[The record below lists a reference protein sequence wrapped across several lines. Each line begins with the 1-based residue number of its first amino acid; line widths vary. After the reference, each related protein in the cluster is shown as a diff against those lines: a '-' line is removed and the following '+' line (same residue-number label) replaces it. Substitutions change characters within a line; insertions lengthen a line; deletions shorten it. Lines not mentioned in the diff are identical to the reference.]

1 MKKFLSL
8 TLALMLLCA
17 MLLTAIPTNAVTA
30 GPYNYE
36 VGCIQEIEL
45 LSSKVLGRN
54 KANYYSTLVGSLM
67 QNEESRLQ
75 YYETHAVVGS
85 KDAKFFVYSAAS
97 EDNLSYGLKTT
108 LDIAKDFEKAN
119 PDYQVLAAIN
129 GDFFNTSTGETESP
143 MIQDGNMLKAYILND
158 MIGRGIVGIDDTNGQ
173 LVYHTIGS
181 NYKDAGYG
189 TDYTFNGTYQVQVL
203 NADKSAIEASYSSSL
218 ANAPTSTQISFVTPD
233 SNVGSYLGKNV
244 YVVELEAYRNDT
256 GSHNKNPR
264 TTDYYYAY
272 GKITE
277 AITGSSYM
285 KPAAGKVYI
294 AVNNDTQAP
303 ALKVGAYVKC
313 QKVLSG
319 AWENVSQA
327 TGFKQQLMA
336 DGKILFENMYSRYHH
351 SLTNVANGEYDEKDG
366 YYCAC
371 GSSKAE
377 TEKWTEDLY
386 DYPMCWKNRT
396 AIGFKPDGTCVFMT
410 IGRSIEDG
418 WGATYVEIASQLKAL
433 GCNNAFLLDGGG
445 SSTMVI
451 RQNGALTT
459 VFKGEEGTAGEGR
472 VVANIALLA
481 VPKEAPLNTT
491 DINSAIAKAEAM
503 KKDDYT
509 AANSLW
515 TALTEAINS
524 AKTAIADETS
534 TQEAIDKALEN
545 INKAIAEIEKTKK
558 PAPAETEAP
567 KQTEEQ
573 KQTETD
579 NLDNEVPEPAVDN
592 SGCTSSISLAA
603 IITVGAIGAPLA
615 INKKRKRK

>member
-8 TLALMLLCA
+8 TVTLLLLCTMLLA
-17 MLLTAIPTNAVTA
+17 AIPVNAVTEN
-30 GPYNYE
+30 PYTYE
-36 VGCIQEIEL
+36 KGCLQDIEI
-45 LSSKVLGRN
+45 LSSKILGRN
-54 KANYYSTLVGSLM
+54 RASYYSTLVGSLM

-75 YYETHAVVGS
+75 YYQTHIVVGS
-85 KDAKFFVYSAAS
+85 KEAKLFVYSAAS
-97 EDNLSYGLKTT
+97 DDNMAYGLKTT

-158 MIGRGIVGIDDTNGQ
+158 MIGRGMVGIDDTNGK

-181 NYKDAGYG
+181 SYKNAGYG

-203 NADKSAIEASYSSSL
+203 NADKSAIEASYPSALSS
-218 ANAPTSTQISFVTPD
+218 APSSTQVSFVTPD
-233 SNVGSYLGKNV
+233 SSTGSYAGKTV
-244 YVVELEAYRNDT
+244 YVVDLEAYRNDT
-256 GSHNKNPR
+256 GSHNKTPR
-264 TTDYYYAY
+264 TTVYYYAY

-277 AITGSSYM
+277 VITGTSYM
-285 KPAAGKVYI
+285 QPEAGKVYI
-294 AVNNDTQAP
+294 AVNSDTQAP

-319 AWENVSQA
+319 DWENVSNA
-327 TGFKQQLMA
+327 IGFKQQLMA
-336 DGKILFENMYSRYHH
+336 DGKILFNNMYSRYHH
-351 SLTNVANGEYDEKDG
+351 SLTNVAGGDYGEKEG
-366 YYCAC
+366 YFCNC
-371 GSSKAE
+371 GSSKSE

-410 IGRSIEDG
+410 IGRSLEDG

-433 GCNNAFLLDGGG
+433 GCDNAFLLDGGG

-451 RQNGALTT
+451 RQDGALKT

-472 VVANIALLA
+472 VVGNIALLA
-481 VPKEAPLNTT
+481 VPKEAPLNTA
-491 DINSAIAKAEAM
+491 DINTAIAKAEAM

-509 AANSLW
+509 ATNSVWNTL
-515 TALTEAINS
+515 TAAIDS
-524 AKTAIADETS
+524 AKAAIADETS
-534 TQEAIDKALEN
+534 TQEAIDLALEN
-545 INKAIAEIEKTKK
+545 INKSIAEIEKTKK
-558 PAPAETEAP
+558 VEPAETEE
-567 KQTEEQ
+567 TEPP

-579 NLDNEVPEPAVDN
+579 KNTDDENSKNTEPANVKK
-592 SGCTSSISLAA
+592 GCGSSISIAS
-603 IITVGAIGAPLA
+603 IITLGAIGAPLV
-615 INKKRKRK
+615 IKKKRRK